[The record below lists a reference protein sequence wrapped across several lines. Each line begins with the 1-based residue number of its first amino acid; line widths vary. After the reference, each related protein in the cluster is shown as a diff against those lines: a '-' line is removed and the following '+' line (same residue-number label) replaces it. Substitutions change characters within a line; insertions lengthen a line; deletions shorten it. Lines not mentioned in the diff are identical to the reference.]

1 MESIA
6 ESIGIKNKQ
15 YELFLIANNFDE
27 FEKRVINRSN
37 EKYLSSEYN
46 AKYFEISCM
55 KKINIYELLIW
66 PMKNAKDLMYHIKIF
81 HWKIKI
87 KISILY
93 INILN
98 F

>member
-1 MESIA
+1 VTNEDSFNLIKIWMESIA

-55 KKINIYELLIW
+55 KKINIYELLI
-66 PMKNAKDLMYHIKIF
+66 
-81 HWKIKI
+81 
-87 KISILY
+87 
-93 INILN
+93 
-98 F
+98 